1 MIRRPPRSTLFPY
14 TTLFRSGGDGD
25 ARGGPG
31 GRETVDD
38 APPGDFCGRRIRA
51 RRGELAAVLPPH
63 GALGPTLHPLEERAE
78 LRRHLQAEDLL
89 GRRGDHDG
97 PGCRRSLTAGRAGT
111 AGLPRCPIRRVGAAT
126 AVGIQGSLAPL
137 AALTARAAGAA
148 RPAGPP
154 WTPAGHNAGE
164 ERVVKRH
171 DHGDPAAASPRSP
184 RSTAAAVASRGA
196 GLRRATRCAGRAI
209 GSLAAGDAR
218 ATPTTA

>member
-14 TTLFRSGGDGD
+14 TTLSERGGDGD

-31 GRETVDD
+31 GRETVGH
-38 APPGDFCGRRIRA
+38 APPGDFGGRRIRA

-78 LRRHLQAEDLL
+78 LRRHLQAENLF

-111 AGLPRCPIRRVGAAT
+111 AGLPRCPVRRVGAAT
-126 AVGIQGSLAPL
+126 VAGVQGALAPL
-137 AALTARAAGAA
+137 AALTARTAGAT
-148 RPAGPP
+148 RPAGSP
-154 WTPAGHNAGE
+154 WTSARHNAGE
-164 ERVVKRH
+164 ERVVERH
-171 DHGDPAAASPRSP
+171 DHGDPAAVSSGSP

-196 GLRRATRCAGRAI
+196 GLRWATRCAGRAI

-218 ATPTTA
+218 TTPTTA